1 MIKVSTERDLRLDL
15 FRGLALWLI
24 FLDHIPSNAV
34 SWITI
39 RNYGFSDATE
49 IFVFIS
55 GYTAAFVYGRAMQ
68 SNGFVVAT
76 ARVLKRAWQ
85 IYVAHVFLFA
95 IYLAE
100 IAYVAHSFENP
111 LYTEEMGVLDFMKN
125 PDVTIL
131 QALLLKF
138 KPVNMDVLP
147 LYIML
152 LLWFAPM
159 LWLLLRS
166 PSLALLVSA
175 ALYSFMWIFEWNFS
189 AYPSGTW
196 VFNPFAWQL
205 LFVFGAWCA
214 LGGAQRLGRWLNS
227 PVVVGLAAVYLLF
240 AFSIAMTWY
249 IPRLGAY
256 VPKLVGDAIYPIDK
270 TNLDVL
276 RILHFLSLAVI
287 TVWFVPRDW
296 PALKSRVFWP
306 AIVCGQHS
314 LGVFC
319 LGVFLSF
326 AGHFVFT
333 EVSNRVYT
341 QVIVS
346 ALGIAIMVAAAALIS
361 WYRVIERQGPGPR
374 PPSSKPGYAGGDA

>member
-1 MIKVSTERDLRLDL
+1 MV
-15 FRGLALWLI
+15 
-24 FLDHIPSNAV
+24 
-34 SWITI
+34 
-39 RNYGFSDATE
+39 
-49 IFVFIS
+49 
-55 GYTAAFVYGRAMQ
+55 AA
-68 SNGFVVAT
+68 

-100 IAYVAHSFENP
+100 IAYVANSFENP

-125 PDVTIL
+125 PDVTIM

-147 LYIML
+147 LYIVL

-159 LWLLLRS
+159 LWLLLRA
-166 PSLALLVSA
+166 PSLALMASA
-175 ALYSFMWIFEWNFS
+175 LLYTFMWVFDWNFP
-189 AYPSGTW
+189 AYPNGTW
-196 VFNPFAWQL
+196 AFNPFAWQL
-205 LFVFGAWCA
+205 LFIFGAWCA

-227 PVVVGLAAVYLLF
+227 PVLIGLAVLYLLF

-249 IPRLGAY
+249 FPRLGVY
-256 VPKLVGDAIYPIDK
+256 VPHIVGEVIYPIDK

-276 RILHFLSLAVI
+276 RILHFVSLAVI

-314 LGVFC
+314 LGIFC

-333 EVSNRVYT
+333 EVSNSVIT
-341 QVIVS
+341 QVVVS

-374 PPSSKPGYAGGDA
+374 PPSTKPGYAGGDA

>member
-1 MIKVSTERDLRLDL
+1 
-15 FRGLALWLI
+15 
-24 FLDHIPSNAV
+24 
-34 SWITI
+34 
-39 RNYGFSDATE
+39 
-49 IFVFIS
+49 
-55 GYTAAFVYGRAMQ
+55 MQ
-68 SNGFVVAT
+68 THGFVVAT
-76 ARVLKRAWQ
+76 ARILKRAWQ

-100 IAYVAHSFENP
+100 IAYVVHSFDNP
-111 LYTEEMGVLDFMKN
+111 LYTEEMGVLDFLKQ

-147 LYIML
+147 LYIVL
-152 LLWFAPM
+152 LLWFSPI
-159 LWLLLRS
+159 LWLLLRA
-166 PSLALLVSA
+166 PSLALIASA
-175 ALYSFMWIFEWNFS
+175 GLYALMWTFDWNIA

-196 VFNPFAWQL
+196 AFNPFAWQL

-214 LGGAQRLGRWLNS
+214 LGGAQRLNRWINS
-227 PVVVGLAAVYLLF
+227 PVVIGLAFAYLLF

-249 IPRLGAY
+249 FPRLGAF
-256 VPKLVGDAIYPIDK
+256 VPHFVGEAIYPIDK
-270 TNLDVL
+270 TNLDIL

-287 TVWFVPRDW
+287 VVWLVPEDW
-296 PALKSRVFWP
+296 SGLKSRWCWP

-314 LGVFC
+314 LGIFC

-333 EVSNRVYT
+333 EVSNRVFT

-346 ALGIAIMVAAAALIS
+346 VTGIAIMVAVAALIS
-361 WYRVIERQGPGPR
+361 WYRVIERQGPGPL
-374 PPSSKPGYAGGDA
+374 PPATKKGYAEGNV